1 MKDTS
6 RIIRSAQVIQ
16 VIRTESKAGAGT
28 EDDPNRIVI
37 QYWSTD
43 GSLLAIHDPF
53 IQDSLPLSS
62 QSLTL

>member
-1 MKDTS
+1 MKDTV

-53 IQDSLPLSS
+53 IQGSLPLSS
-62 QSLTL
+62 QALTL